1 MIAGALRTLRRVLL
15 LLISLFT
22 VLFTECISRP
32 LFDMIA
38 TLYWPQRLAYSGQW
52 HSL

>member
-1 MIAGALRTLRRVLL
+1 MAEWSFLTNHAWVL

-22 VLFTECISRP
+22 ERIPRP
-32 LFDMIA
+32 LSGMIA
-38 TLYWPQRLAYSGQW
+38 TSYWPQRLAYSGHW

>member
-15 LLISLFT
+15 ISLFT
-22 VLFTECISRP
+22 ERISRP

-38 TLYWPQRLAYSGQW
+38 TLYWPQRLAYSGHW